1 MTMNSEQI
9 SIFSLIDEY
18 ETPIIPPEEQKK
30 GMKG

>member
-1 MTMNSEQI
+1 MNSEQI